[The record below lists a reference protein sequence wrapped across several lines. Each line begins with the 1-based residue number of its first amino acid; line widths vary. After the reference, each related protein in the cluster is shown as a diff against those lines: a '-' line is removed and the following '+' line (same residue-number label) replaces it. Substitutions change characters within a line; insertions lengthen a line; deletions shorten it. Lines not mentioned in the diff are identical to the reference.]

1 MGQPSSNSDSS
12 GNPEDFERRS
22 SYVSEASVA
31 SQSTL
36 RQDSPVLPP
45 VPSFNGLSRG
55 GSPERTARERQTLP
69 SIFGNGARSS
79 SGAYRREQLSPPRS
93 SHDLG
98 YSYSHTNRD
107 SSPPLQADCMSYSN
121 VHSRDYPYTMGQYLE
136 RSPFNSGSGNTLYPL
151 SFDSNGDYDS
161 KHKRRRGNLPKA
173 VTDILR
179 GWFADHL
186 AHPYPTEEEKQM
198 LMVQTGLAMS
208 QVSQSDLFLELME
221 TDSCGQRSVTG
232 SSMRAAVVYRESR
245 NKPRQKQIS
254 GKNRADLHKAPRHTS
269 VETFFTYYFTSQFT
283 SRRFFR
289 LLHWNATK

>member
-1 MGQPSSNSDSS
+1 MGQPNSNSDSS
-12 GNPEDFERRS
+12 GNPEDFERRA

-45 VPSFNGLSRG
+45 VSSFNGLPRG
-55 GSPERTARERQTLP
+55 GSPERTARERHTLP
-69 SIFGNGARSS
+69 SIFGNSARASS
-79 SGAYRREQLSPPRS
+79 SSYRREQLSPPRS
-93 SHDLG
+93 SRDLG

-107 SSPPLQADCMSYSN
+107 SSPPIQADRTSYTN
-121 VHSRDYPYTMGQYLE
+121 VHNLDYPYSMGQYLE
-136 RSPFNSGSGNTLYPL
+136 RAPFNNGSGNSLYPL

-186 AHPYPTEEEKQM
+186 GHPYPTEEEKQM

-208 QVSQSDLFLELME
+208 QVRQTDTFLELME
-221 TDSCGQRSVTG
+221 TD
-232 SSMRAAVVYRESR
+232 
-245 NKPRQKQIS
+245 
-254 GKNRADLHKAPRHTS
+254 
-269 VETFFTYYFTSQFT
+269 
-283 SRRFFR
+283 
-289 LLHWNATK
+289 